1 MLTNLITLMLPTTVG
16 GNPQTLMN
24 GAITFFGTWIS
35 RVGGVVAFIGA
46 VKFALA
52 VKADDARDML
62 SALLVMVSGFMIAA
76 SQSSGIFTVSAGAT
90 AEAEFRTIM
99 QFIARWIRRAGAVG
113 TMVGAVM
120 FGLSIKDNNA
130 ATKISGLKTFAA
142 GAMVIAI
149 AGIWQT
155 FV

>member
-1 MLTNLITLMLPTTVG
+1 MLTNIITLMLPTTVG
-16 GNPQTLMN
+16 GDPQSLMN
-24 GAITFFGTWIS
+24 DAITFFSTWIE
-35 RVGGVVAFIGA
+35 RVGGVVAFTGA

-52 VKADDARDML
+52 VKNDDARDML

-76 SQSSGIFTVSAGAT
+76 SQSNGIFTVGAGAT
-90 AEAEFRTIM
+90 AETEFRTIM
-99 QFIARWIRRAGAVG
+99 LFIAKWVRRVGAVG

-120 FGLSIKDNNA
+120 FGFAIKDNNA
-130 ATKISGLKTFAA
+130 ANKMSGLKTFAA